1 MNLTFCRHILPST
14 RKCQSPALTGKL
26 YCYHHAR
33 LYRRGSGFYAGNLLP
48 RLVPTLQL
56 PGILPTAPA
65 AIQATLASVLQ
76 ALATGHIEPR
86 RATPV
91 LYALQQRLNHTQRR

>member
-1 MNLTFCRHILPST
+1 MPVA
-14 RKCQSPALTGKL
+14 ALTSKI

-91 LYALQQRLNHTQRR
+91 LYALQQRLTVPSADKAGSNLPKQATK